1 MRVRL
6 YLARPEAAQTVI
18 FLTLREG
25 TAGVSL
31 QQMKISTGISIDPAW
46 WDKRKQK
53 LNPKAGPA
61 TGINRRLAEIH
72 MTCIDLFHTATEMQ
86 HREPFRYVREQLE
99 ERGLIPRRQTHTLTA
114 LSLFETYIQAHAEI
128 WSAAT
133 LKSLGSV
140 RNALAQCIG
149 PRDRPEVYVHPS
161 TPARFMKP
169 LKAKGLADSSLFRY
183 VSHVRGFLT
192 WAMAEG
198 YLKKEDL
205 PKAWEAPHQQ
215 RQASTVAL
223 SREEVLAISRLP
235 LEGTLADVRRLFLA
249 QCYSG
254 LRYSDLRHLARAR
267 EQNGFLQVQVTKTS
281 EMVSIPITPM
291 LRALL
296 AEGEM
301 PDPITNKPYNASLRT
316 LAEMAGITEMVPKI
330 RWQGGRKSISYVPKA
345 EMVTSHVARRTF
357 ITLSLAAGVPAELVM
372 KVSGHRTSE
381 SFRKYVRL
389 ADAQV
394 AQAMAEAWE
403 VAKN

>member
-6 YLARPEAAQTVI
+6 YLSRPDSSQTSVY
-18 FLTLREG
+18 LTLRHG
-25 TAGVSL
+25 TAGL
-31 QQMKISTGISIDPAW
+31 DLYQTKISTGISIDGAW
-46 WDKRKQK
+46 WDKKKQK

-61 TGINRRLAEIH
+61 TAINRRLDEIR
-72 MTCIDLFHTATEMQ
+72 MSCIHLWQEAQEAQ
-86 HREPFRYVREQLE
+86 HPDPFLYIRERLE
-99 ERGLIPRRQTHTLTA
+99 EKGLIPNRMGSPSTA
-114 LSLFETYIQAHAEI
+114 LTLYDTYIDAHRAI
-128 WSAAT
+128 WS
-133 LKSLGSV
+133 KSALTSQHV
-140 RNALAQCIG
+140 IRQLLAQCIS
-149 PRDRPEVYVHPS
+149 PRDRAEVYLMDA
-161 TPARFMKP
+161 TGQRF
-169 LKAKGLADSSLFRY
+169 LTLIRAKGLADSSASRY
-183 VSHVRGFLT
+183 VRYVRSFVL
-192 WAMAEG
+192 WCMQEG
-198 YLKKEDL
+198 RLKRQEV
-205 PKAWEAPHQQ
+205 PKGWSIPHGS
-215 RQASTVAL
+215 RDASTVAL

-267 EQNGFLQVQVTKTS
+267 EQSGFLQVQVTKTS

-301 PDPITNKPYNASLRT
+301 PDPITNKPYNAYLRT

-330 RWQGGRKSISYVPKA
+330 RWQGGRKSISYVPKS

-389 ADAQV
+389 ADSQV

-403 VAKN
+403 VSKN